1 MHGFFTKQKMSIP
14 PEAATDVAVPHIRAW
29 LLLWFLGV
37 SISAW
42 SKGPFLP
49 RDACLEL
56 KMESFSFLKKTPP
69 GDALSSTTC
78 LALLCRGATYMCM
91 RMQSRCMDFMIPSP
105 GRLLSKG
112 FETQAKPLLCFR
124 SLNGLIFFSIVE

>member
-1 MHGFFTKQKMSIP
+1 MSIP

-29 LLLWFLGV
+29 LLLWSLGV
-37 SISAW
+37 SVSAW

-56 KMESFSFLKKTPP
+56 KMERVRVSLFSKTPP

-78 LALLCRGATYMCM
+78 LYA
-91 RMQSRCMDFMIPSP
+91 
-105 GRLLSKG
+105 
-112 FETQAKPLLCFR
+112 
-124 SLNGLIFFSIVE
+124 VEPHICA